1 MSVEFRLPDLG
12 EGIHEGEIVEVLVS
26 VGDRVLDG
34 QPVMV
39 VETDKATTEV
49 PAPVS
54 GVVKEIRVKP
64 GEVVKVG
71 TVLMTFEAE
80 GRAVAVAPP
89 EKGVSREKAGGLQAP
104 PAGGETR
111 PAAAASKEPPAAAPS
126 TRRLA
131 RELGIDLRQVAPSGP
146 GGRVTPEDVRR
157 HAESQG
163 RKPAAPAPQAAVAEE
178 EAPIARTAAPEA
190 APTPPPAGE
199 RLGACDPH
207 GAIERVPL
215 RSVRRATAKH
225 LARAWAEIPHVSHQ
239 DVADITEL
247 DAFRRKHKA
256 EIREAGGALNMIV
269 FVLKAAVAALKA
281 FPGFNASID
290 PEREEIV
297 FKRYYNIGVAVD
309 TDRGLI
315 VPVIRDVDRKSVRE
329 LAVELLD
336 VAERTRRGKAEREEM
351 TGGTFTL
358 TNIGALGGTAFTPII
373 NHPQSAILG
382 MGQARL
388 QPVVRGDLERY
399 EIVPRLRLPLI
410 VAFDH
415 RIVDGADAARFLG
428 MIIEALENPEE
439 LLLVI

>member
-157 HAESQG
+157 HAEIQG